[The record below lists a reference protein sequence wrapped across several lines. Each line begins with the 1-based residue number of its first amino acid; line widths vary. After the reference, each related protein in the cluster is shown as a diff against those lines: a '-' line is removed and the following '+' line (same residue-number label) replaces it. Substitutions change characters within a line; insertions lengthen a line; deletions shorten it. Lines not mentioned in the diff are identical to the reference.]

1 MSGRAVIRG
10 KMGITTQ
17 RQREQAMLL
26 TQVDKSREPV
36 SIM

>member
-1 MSGRAVIRG
+1 MSGLTVIRG
-10 KMGITTQ
+10 KMGIATQ
-17 RQREQAMLL
+17 RQREQEMLL